1 MKFAKK
7 LLALLMA
14 LALMATMS
22 VCALAEG
29 EGDPEAPE
37 TPAKM
42 TVKCV
47 DTEGATIRDQEGDY
61 LDLSKDVT
69 VDDNYARPEIE
80 GYKYQKT
87 TLDGE
92 ELKTLTVSHDEENN
106 PVINAVVG
114 ENTEKTLT
122 GNETILFVY
131 EKHEH
136 SFDEGKVTKEPTC
149 TEAGEKTYTCECGE
163 TKTEEIPALG
173 HDYDEGKVTKKATCT
188 EAGEKT
194 YTCKN
199 DSSHTKTEEIPAL
212 GHDYDEGKVT
222 TEPTCEKA
230 GVKTYTCK
238 NDSSHTKTE
247 EIPALGHDYDEGKV
261 TKEATCKEAGV
272 KTYTCKRDSSHTKT
286 EEIKKVDHQYEHG
299 RCKFCN
305 AINPKFT
312 PVFSDA
318 TNGHANWGSN
328 YYCRSNAARKDFQKV
343 LVDGKE
349 ISTENY
355 FLWEDKGDT
364 GITLKGDYIK
374 TLKAGSHE
382 VSIVSVTGT
391 ATRTISVS
399 DKPKTGDEGAGV
411 WAGLLVLSTLGF
423 GAVLLTAKKRF
434 GTR

>member
-69 VDDNYARPEIE
+69 VDDNYARPKIE
-80 GYKYQKT
+80 GYMYQKT

-92 ELKTLTVSHDEENN
+92 ELKVLTVSHDEENN
-106 PVINAVVG
+106 PVISAVVG
-114 ENTEKTLT
+114 EDTEKTLT
-122 GNETILFVY
+122 GEETILFVY

-136 SFDEGKVTKEPTC
+136 SYDEGKVTKEP
-149 TEAGEKTYTCECGE
+149 
-163 TKTEEIPALG
+163 
-173 HDYDEGKVTKKATCT
+173 
-188 EAGEKT
+188 
-194 YTCKN
+194 
-199 DSSHTKTEEIPAL
+199 
-212 GHDYDEGKVT
+212 
-222 TEPTCEKA
+222 
-230 GVKTYTCK
+230 
-238 NDSSHTKTE
+238 
-247 EIPALGHDYDEGKV
+247 
-261 TKEATCKEAGV
+261 TCKEAGV

-349 ISTENY
+349 ISAENY
-355 FLWEDKGDT
+355 NLWEDKGDT

-374 TLKAGSHE
+374 TLSAGSHE

-399 DKPKTGDEGAGV
+399 DKPKTGDEGVGI